1 MPVFGTFHLVLEF
14 TLAEINTALL
24 VGFLNE
30 ASLLPS
36 FFSLTSPKYLALGLS

>member
-14 TLAEINTALL
+14 TLAEINTTLL

-30 ASLLPS
+30 ASLFPS
-36 FFSLTSPKYLALGLS
+36 FFSLTSPKYLGLGLS